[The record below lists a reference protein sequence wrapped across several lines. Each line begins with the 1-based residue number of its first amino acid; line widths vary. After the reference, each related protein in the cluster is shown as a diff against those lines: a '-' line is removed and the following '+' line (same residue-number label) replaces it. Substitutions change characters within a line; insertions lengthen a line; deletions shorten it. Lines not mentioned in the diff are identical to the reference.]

1 MASTELIRYVTD
13 QATSKSLG
21 NNTCYT
27 KPSIWLVYDSEG
39 AKGDYG
45 YIMKMCPPSFDIEY
59 EQVFIKYEENFD
71 ITTGGEVELDNIQL
85 TDGDKVWLSNQ
96 SIEAENGI
104 YYVRAGTWEL
114 YRVVDDT
121 VFVDLGARAYDA
133 VDGDLSREIITEQNI
148 NFGEV
153 GFYTITYYV
162 LNSQG
167 ILSTVKRK
175 LKVVECNASIVPTDS
190 YAITDYLIKAEA
202 DPSVLDPDD
211 ILNSCDA
218 CALENGGTINESSS
232 SDSSNLPVVGNNTTF
247 IRSDGT
253 IKFIANQSMGGHR
266 LTSLADPVD
275 PTDAVNLRTLQ
286 EFVRSSDTIGNTYTA
301 GETISLHSVV
311 MMNTDGNVYVADS
324 SNVAHMDKI
333 IGVAISNQIT
343 GGSIP
348 VVTIGTIAGFTGLI
362 VGTEYFVS
370 SGGALTITPP
380 TSGFTQ
386 VMGIATSA
394 TEFLVNMR
402 LPIGV

>member
-27 KPSIWLVYDSEG
+27 KSSIWLVYDSEG

-104 YYVRAGTWEL
+104 YYVRAGAWEL

-275 PTDAVNLRTLQ
+275 PNRC
-286 EFVRSSDTIGNTYTA
+286 S
-301 GETISLHSVV
+301 
-311 MMNTDGNVYVADS
+311 
-324 SNVAHMDKI
+324 
-333 IGVAISNQIT
+333 
-343 GGSIP
+343 
-348 VVTIGTIAGFTGLI
+348 
-362 VGTEYFVS
+362 
-370 SGGALTITPP
+370 
-380 TSGFTQ
+380 
-386 VMGIATSA
+386 
-394 TEFLVNMR
+394 
-402 LPIGV
+402 